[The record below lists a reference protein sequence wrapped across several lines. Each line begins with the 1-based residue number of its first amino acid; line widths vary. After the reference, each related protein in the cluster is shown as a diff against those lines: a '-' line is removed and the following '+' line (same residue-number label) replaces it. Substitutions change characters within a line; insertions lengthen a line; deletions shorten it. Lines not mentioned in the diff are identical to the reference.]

1 MTVEIVTIADHPELV
16 PGIARWLWE
25 EWGRAKG
32 RTLEAT
38 VARVASRK
46 ARIGP
51 EQSVVLLDAGVP
63 AGTASL
69 VHDDLDDCPNLTPW
83 LASVYVDPP
92 FRGHGHSVRLVQAI
106 ERLAAATVPSLWLQ
120 TSTAVGLYA
129 RLGWVS
135 VGNGVDHGTP
145 VVIMQRDFIRSDL

>member
-1 MTVEIVTIADHPELV
+1 MTVEIVTIADHPELI

-38 VARVASRK
+38 VARIGSRT
-46 ARIGP
+46 ARIGL
-51 EQSVVLLDAGVP
+51 EQCVVLLDAGVP

-69 VHDDLDDCPNLTPW
+69 VHDDLDDRPDLTPW
-83 LASVYVDPP
+83 LASVYVAPP
-92 FRGHGHSVRLVQAI
+92 FRGRSHSVRLVRAI

-120 TSTAVGLYA
+120 TSTAAGLYA
-129 RLGWVS
+129 RLGWVL

-145 VVIMQRDFIRSDL
+145 VAIMQRDFAGPDL